1 LKQIRE
7 MDQKSKE
14 ITKTMM
20 NMKTDP
26 SIENNLDIQI
36 QEIKK
41 RFEQIKSRKLNNKRP
56 HSTTNQQ

>member
-1 LKQIRE
+1 